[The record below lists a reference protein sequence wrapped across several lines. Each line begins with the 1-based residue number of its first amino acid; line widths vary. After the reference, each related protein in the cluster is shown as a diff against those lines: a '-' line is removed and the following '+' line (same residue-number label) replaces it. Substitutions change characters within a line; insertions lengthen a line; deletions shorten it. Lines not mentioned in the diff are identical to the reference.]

1 MMLRL
6 LHVLVVAALVL
17 AAADVYKIKFAS
29 TRQAEQV
36 AKLRAE
42 IRRERDTIAALRAT
56 WSELDNPERLQ
67 GLARRHLGLKP
78 FETAQYDTL
87 DRLPERPPEIVPPD
101 TADPI
106 AALLDVGSG
115 DPPTGSIPARP
126 KAR

>member
-1 MMLRL
+1 MLRL

-36 AKLRAE
+36 AKLRTE

-67 GLARRHLGLKP
+67 GLARRHLSLKP
-78 FETAQYDTL
+78 IETTQYDTL
-87 DRLPERPPEIVPPD
+87 DRLPERPPQIVPPD
-101 TADPI
+101 ISDPI
-106 AALLDVGSG
+106 AALLDAGGG
-115 DPPTGSIPARP
+115 DLATGSIPARP
-126 KAR
+126 RAR